1 MIVDRKLKSD
11 PILFIHGLEGSSQGV
26 KASLLRGLFP
36 GILTPD
42 FPGSLEQRMAQ
53 LNGILGGR
61 RNWIMIGSSLGGLM
75 AAMFTIQHPDQVKR
89 LVLLA
94 PALIWPDFAVN
105 SPEPVYVPTIIYH
118 GKQDTVV
125 PLTPVRELAEGVF
138 RKLKFYAVD
147 DDHGLYKTVHAIDWP
162 ALLEIQPMHPS
173 ES

>member
-53 LNGILGGR
+53 LNGILGER